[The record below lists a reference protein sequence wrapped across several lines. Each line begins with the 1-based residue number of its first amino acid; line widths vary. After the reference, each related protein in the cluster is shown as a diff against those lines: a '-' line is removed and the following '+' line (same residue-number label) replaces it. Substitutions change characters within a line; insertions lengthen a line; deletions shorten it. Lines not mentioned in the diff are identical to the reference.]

1 MFEVSTDKL
10 INTIII
16 TLIII
21 TFLRAPLVTIGIIL
35 FIYLFRNTRIIEV
48 IFEATM
54 VWFFLFI
61 WAIDC
66 IQWLFKVVSK
76 I

>member
-1 MFEVSTDKL
+1 MSTDKL
-10 INTIII
+10 INTIVV

-21 TFLRAPLVTIGIIL
+21 TFLRAPLVTIGIAL
-35 FIYLFRNTRIIEV
+35 FIYLFRNTRMIEV
-48 IFEATM
+48 IFGATM

-66 IQWLFKVVSK
+66 IQWLFKLVS
-76 I
+76 II